1 MIGLLQCCAKWALK
15 IILSG
20 PCSRIVSRSLNLLGL
35 YITIETFGK
44 NLGVPVYLITVHQYH
59 IFTLNHEIHQKRF
72 LIWSFFISRIFWF
85 IQFISIVA
93 NSSARL
99 RGTVNNQEYFKS
111 WVLLFLVL
119 FLTDKNV
126 SLSFDL
132 KSFLDTVVSETS
144 AALFGLVW
152 FGRVE
157 PIPD

>member
-20 PCSRIVSRSLNLLGL
+20 LCSRIVSRSLNLLGL

-44 NLGVPVYLITVHQYH
+44 KLGVPLYLMTVNQYH